1 LVAKGQVIARINL
14 ILEDRITDLDV
25 KCEYVLEGLFNLLST
40 IRAYYDYA
48 FGWKDWLNVMVDLF
62 DESIIKAYAFR

>member
-1 LVAKGQVIARINL
+1 
-14 ILEDRITDLDV
+14 V

-40 IRAYYDYA
+40 TRAYYDYA
-48 FGWKDWLNVMVDLF
+48 FGWKDWLNVMVDPF